1 VNEMTFTYASYSE
14 IGMRDNNEDAC
25 AVQLDSTSLVAIV
38 ADGVGGHINGE
49 IASNLAVKKIP
60 LYLAGCEF
68 DEDELGYAILKAHT
82 NICETHSSA
91 CTTVAALWLSGNKA
105 IAAHVGDSRIYQ
117 FRNGNVLFQSE
128 DHSLVQ
134 VQISL
139 KQLPKDACRNHR
151 DRNKVYNVLGDEK
164 ERPTVSIQ
172 ELDIQPGDR
181 FLLCSD
187 GFWEPVTEELM
198 LSTIDRCPN
207 ACDWLEAMKV
217 VVSNANNPKQDNHT
231 AVVICAK

>member
-1 VNEMTFTYASYSE
+1 MTFTYASYSE
-14 IGMRDNNEDAC
+14 IGKRNNNEDAY
-25 AVQLDSTSLVAIV
+25 AVQPDNNSLVAIV

-49 IASNLAVKKIP
+49 VASSLAAQKIP
-60 LYLAGCEF
+60 SYLVGCEF
-68 DEDELGYAILKAHT
+68 DEDELGYAILKAH
-82 NICETHSSA
+82 NDICQTHTSA
-91 CTTVAALWLSGNKA
+91 CTTVAVLWLSGNKA
-105 IAAHVGDSRIYQ
+105 IAAHVGDSRVYQ
-117 FRNGNVLFQSE
+117 FRNGNILFQSE

-151 DRNKVYNVLGDEK
+151 DRNKVYNVLGDEN
-164 ERPTVSIQ
+164 ERPKVSIQ

-198 LSTIDRCPN
+198 ISSAEKFST
-207 ACDWLEAMKV
+207 ASDWLEAMKLV
-217 VVSNANNPKQDNHT
+217 ISNTDNSKQDNHT